1 MKLGLIFGKTEAG
14 RLEIANRSGSLNA
27 VQRRLLVVID
37 GKKTVN
43 DLALFVRVGE
53 LEPALAHLEQQGLI
67 QSDQTTVD
75 LILPIASGFTAR
87 ASENEIQRPATS
99 LEQFAMVRD
108 EASSFVRQ
116 KLGSAGSPITDAI
129 DRCKSPEAL
138 RRLLR
143 GIEVFVGKKLDAQ
156 TAQSF
161 ARHFGKLLV

>member
-14 RLEIANRSGSLNA
+14 RLEIADRSGSLNA

-99 LEQFAMVRD
+99 LERHAFYAAA
-108 EASSFVRQ
+108 E
-116 KLGSAGSPITDAI
+116 SAYAI
-129 DRCKSPEAL
+129 VQTCERRFYGNILLTKGVIAPDVTLPGDRP
-138 RRLLR
+138 
-143 GIEVFVGKKLDAQ
+143 
-156 TAQSF
+156 
-161 ARHFGKLLV
+161 